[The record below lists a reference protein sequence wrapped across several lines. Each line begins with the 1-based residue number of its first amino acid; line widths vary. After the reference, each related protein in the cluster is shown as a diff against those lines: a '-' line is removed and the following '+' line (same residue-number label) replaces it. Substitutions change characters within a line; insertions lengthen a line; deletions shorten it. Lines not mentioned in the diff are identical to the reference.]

1 MQFLIWI
8 LVYAKDSESARIEAL
23 HIIHKKWEDGVFD
36 WAVDFTED
44 GYQKHFGKDVS
55 GSTPA
60 VLQVRTTRFPID
72 DKRGVEMANK
82 AMEANRKRFKE
93 NMAIIRQEIADYTD
107 DQIFEGECKCEIPN
121 GNHSKFR
128 YYCQYVG
135 EDIEDPY
142 VRLYDFR
149 GHGVTSPMILQ
160 RILNDTD
167 SNLWSAYS
175 GEIHDPYLVRQLL
188 SRPLWIVPYFVHW

>member
-1 MQFLIWI
+1 MDRDRLRPYFRS
-8 LVYAKDSESARIEAL
+8 D
-23 HIIHKKWEDGVFD
+23 
-36 WAVDFTED
+36 
-44 GYQKHFGKDVS
+44 
-55 GSTPA
+55 
-60 VLQVRTTRFPID
+60 TTRFPID

-121 GNHSKFR
+121 GNHSRFR

-142 VRLYDFR
+142 VRLYDFQ